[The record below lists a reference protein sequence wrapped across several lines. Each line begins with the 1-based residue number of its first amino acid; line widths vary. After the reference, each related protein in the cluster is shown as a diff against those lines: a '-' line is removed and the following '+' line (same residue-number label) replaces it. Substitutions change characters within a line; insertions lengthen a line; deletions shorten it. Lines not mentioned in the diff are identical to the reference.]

1 MMMLDSRSQE
11 LFEQLRK
18 LRSVIAG
25 EENVPPYIIFS
36 DKTLVDMCVTIPLN
50 KEEMLRVKGVGEN
63 KFSRF
68 GERFL
73 QIIRNY
79 TGRINE
85 NLSSEEE
92 KGCGS

>member
-1 MMMLDSRSQE
+1 MMLDSRGQE
-11 LFEQLRK
+11 LFEQLRE

-50 KEEMLRVKGVGEN
+50 KEEMLQVKGVGDN

-79 TGRINE
+79 TDGAYE
-85 NLSSEEE
+85 NLSSKEE
-92 KGCGS
+92 KGCDS

>member
-1 MMMLDSRSQE
+1 MLDSRGQK
-11 LFEQLRK
+11 LFEQLRE

-50 KEEMLRVKGVGEN
+50 KEEMLQVKGVGDN

-73 QIIRNY
+73 QVIRNY
-79 TGRINE
+79 TDGVYE

-92 KGCGS
+92 RGCGS